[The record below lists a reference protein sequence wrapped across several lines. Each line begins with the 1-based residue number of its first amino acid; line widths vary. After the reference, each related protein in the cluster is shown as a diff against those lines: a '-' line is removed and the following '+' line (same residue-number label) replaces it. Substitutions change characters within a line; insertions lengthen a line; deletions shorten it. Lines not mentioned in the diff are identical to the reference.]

1 MVVELASSQIE
12 NHTQPD
18 DHDNLK
24 LIIKESNHQN
34 VNTLSI
40 HIIIM
45 YNI

>member
-18 DHDNLK
+18 DHDDDNLK

-34 VNTLSI
+34 VNTVSI
-40 HIIIM
+40 HIM